1 MMMDPNTPMFK
12 SKDAVNERTPGF
24 KNSNLNNLVTSD
36 QITIGRKTGDGR
48 RSSIL
53 NKMNATRFRS
63 VCLGQRWIKTGWIL
77 LKQRNIWPLVQP
89 TTEPCEFVFVPRKL
103 TVRDSVTQIGNN
115 TSKSE
120 ASIQSWTALNVG
132 ETDNLAMD
140 QLETVQQREHR
151 DTRDFLGT
159 GTSSRRG
166 CQFQEGKEARN
177 CCNNTQNK
185 ANRCFCT
192 TLLFKSQDW
201 YSTGHGSHTPLQDE
215 GDMPMMDLAGNLQTL
230 CLPALART
238 YTDLVQARSSFDLCR

>member
-1 MMMDPNTPMFK
+1 MMDPNTPIFK

-24 KNSNLNNLVTSD
+24 KDSNLNNLVTSD
-36 QITIGRKTGDGR
+36 QINIGRKTGDGR

-53 NKMNATRFRS
+53 NKIDATRFRS
-63 VCLGQRWIKTGWIL
+63 VYLGQRWIKTGWIL
-77 LKQRNIWPLVQP
+77 LKQRNIWPVVQP

-132 ETDNLAMD
+132 EMDNLAMD

-159 GTSSRRG
+159 GTSSRRR
-166 CQFQEGKEARN
+166 CQYQEGKEARK
-177 CCNNTQNK
+177 CCNDTQNK
-185 ANRCFCT
+185 ANCCLYYIIVQIARLVFHRPWIPH
-192 TLLFKSQDW
+192 S
-201 YSTGHGSHTPLQDE
+201 PLQDE
-215 GDMPMMDLAGNLQTL
+215 GDMPMMDLARNLQTL
-230 CLPALART
+230 CLLALART
-238 YTDLVQARSSFDLCR
+238 